1 MHIVDSQRRELAAI
15 RLPSWGIAGVL
26 LAVLVSGT
34 LLVGPSSISVG
45 ETGIVHAQGGEAWS
59 TPVNLSNSLY
69 PSMFP
74 DVAVDRA
81 GNVYVVWSQYFRPDD
96 GGWGDAISFAM
107 WDGNVWSEAND
118 IYTAPPFNTA
128 HLPAIAVD
136 SRGSIHLIWLQGYR
150 LLYGHAWSQ
159 HEPWKT
165 QSWSEPQGLSQGDTY
180 WNDIVVDG
188 RDRIHVVWS
197 ETEVGLVYA
206 RSVDGGETWS
216 EPMGIAQR
224 DSGQVMLASDGEDGL
239 YVTWAHVW
247 GNVVDTWPVY
257 FSYSQDAGQTW
268 SEPVDLAESQPD
280 KYEWPNVA
288 VDGQGMVHLVFY
300 RPFIKSFCHR
310 TFFPQ
315 DGTWSDLQVVNT
327 GLVMEYGH
335 PGLAI
340 DSDDHLHAVVPT
352 SGTGCGV
359 FHTMWNG
366 HEWSPMTRISKNT
379 VGKAS
384 HMGRLVIGQGNQL
397 HVVWFDFLE
406 GSIGGLWE
414 SPRGRV
420 DVFYSTSVTAAHP
433 TPPVP
438 LPAAPNT
445 SPPGQAVTT
454 PTAAPVA
461 PPSATATPAAT
472 LRPLDAANVEKNA
485 QAGQKTMDPLLFGVV
500 LSGAVLALVIVWR
513 FVNMRHR

>member
-1 MHIVDSQRRELAAI
+1 MHIVDSQRRKLAAI
-15 RLPSWGIAGVL
+15 RLPSCGIAGVL

-34 LLVGPSSISVG
+34 LLVGPSSTSVG
-45 ETGIVHAQGGEAWS
+45 ETDIVHAQEGEAWS

-69 PSMFP
+69 LSMFP

-118 IYTAPPFNTA
+118 IYTAPPFNRA

-136 SRGSIHLIWLQGYR
+136 SRGLIHLIWLQGYQ
-150 LLYGHAWSQ
+150 LLYGHAWGQ
-159 HEPWKT
+159 GEPRKT
-165 QSWSEPQGLSQGDTY
+165 QSWSEPQGLSQGAY

-188 RDRIHVVWS
+188 QDRIHVVWAKR
-197 ETEVGLVYA
+197 EGNAEAGLAYA
-206 RSVDGGETWS
+206 QSVDGGETWS
-216 EPMGIAQR
+216 TPTEIVQR

-239 YVTWAHVW
+239 YVIWARVR
-247 GNVVDTWPVY
+247 GNAVDAWPVY

-268 SEPVDLAESQPD
+268 SETLDLAESQPD

-288 VDGQGMVHLVFY
+288 VDRQGMVHLVFY
-300 RPFIKSFCHR
+300 RPFIGSFYHQ
-310 TFFPQ
+310 TFTPQ
-315 DGTWSDLQVVNT
+315 DGTWSDLQVVKT

-340 DSDDHLHAVVPT
+340 DSDSRPHVMVPT
-352 SGTGCGV
+352 SGSRCGV
-359 FHTMWNG
+359 FHTLWNG
-366 HEWSPMTRISKNT
+366 HEWSPMARISTNT
-379 VGKAS
+379 GGKAS

-406 GSIGGLWE
+406 GSAGGLWQ

-420 DVFYSTSVTAAHP
+420 DVFYSTYRSDAHP

-438 LPAAPNT
+438 LPAGPTATPLPQATTT
-445 SPPGQAVTT
+445 SKEAIPTPPT
-454 PTAAPVA
+454 PTATAAPRRPERNEVA
-461 PPSATATPAAT
+461 TQPVRSPIT
-472 LRPLDAANVEKNA
+472 LGIGMSVGL
-485 QAGQKTMDPLLFGVV
+485 TTVV
-500 LSGAVLALVIVWR
+500 VFLWSIA
-513 FVNMRHR
+513 RHSQRYR

>member
-1 MHIVDSQRRELAAI
+1 MHIADSQRRELAAI
-15 RLPSWGIAGVL
+15 RLPSWGIAGVF

-34 LLVGPSSISVG
+34 LLVGPSSSSFG
-45 ETGIVHAQGGEAWS
+45 QTGTAHAQQEGEAWS

-107 WDGNVWSEAND
+107 RDGNVWSKAND

-136 SRGSIHLIWLQGYR
+136 SRGLIHLIWLQGYQ

-159 HEPWKT
+159 REPWNT
-165 QSWSEPQGLSQGDTY
+165 LSWSEPQGLSQGDAY

-188 RDRIHVVWS
+188 RDRIHVVWAKR
-197 ETEVGLVYA
+197 EDNAEVGLAYA

-216 EPMGIAQR
+216 EPMEIVQQE
-224 DSGQVMLASDGEDGL
+224 SGQVMLASDGKDGL
-239 YVTWAHVW
+239 YVIWVHVR
-247 GNVVDTWPVY
+247 GKEVDAWPVY

-268 SEPVDLAESQPD
+268 SEPLDLAESPPD
-280 KYEWPNVA
+280 NYEWPNVA
-288 VDGQGMVHLVFY
+288 VDGQGTVHLVFY
-300 RPFIKSFCHR
+300 RSFIGSFCHR
-310 TFFPQ
+310 IFTPQ
-315 DGTWSDLQVVNT
+315 NGTWSDLQVVKT

-340 DSDDHLHAVVPT
+340 DSDGRPHMVVPT
-352 SGTGCGV
+352 SGMDCGV
-359 FHTMWNG
+359 FHTSWDG
-366 HEWSPMTRISKNT
+366 QAWSPMARVSTNT
-379 VGKAS
+379 VGQAS
-384 HMGRLVIGQGNQL
+384 HMGRLAIGQGNQL

-406 GSIGGLWE
+406 GSAGGLWE
-414 SPRGRV
+414 PPRGRV
-420 DVFYSTSVTAAHP
+420 DVFYSTYRSDAHP

-438 LPAAPNT
+438 LPAGPTATPRPQATTTPKEAAP
-445 SPPGQAVTT
+445 T
-454 PTAAPVA
+454 PTATAAPRR
-461 PPSATATPAAT
+461 PERGGDDAAT
-472 LRPLDAANVEKNA
+472 QPVRSPIALGIGMSVGL
-485 QAGQKTMDPLLFGVV
+485 TTVV
-500 LSGAVLALVIVWR
+500 AFLWSIA
-513 FVNMRHR
+513 RHSQRYR